1 MSGGMGGGEA
11 GVPDDLLTTKGDT
24 HGFDTANAR
33 VPIGANTT
41 VLTADSTTALG
52 LAWQAPVAGYLQ
64 PTLGNTAIPSNTT
77 VSTIDGLTL
86 TDAVAPPM
94 KLLNQGIAGLG
105 ALSFQPTATNSV
117 GHIMSVPSGTNTR
130 SQITFSRQNNP
141 SVNADLLS
149 MGADT
154 YNTSEHQI
162 RTYSSGTGT
171 TRPLALMCDATKRI
185 EINTT
190 GIGFFNA
197 TPVAKPTITGSRGG
211 NAGLTSLLSNLN
223 ALGLITDS
231 TT

>member
-1 MSGGMGGGEA
+1 MSGGIGGGEA
-11 GVPDDLLTTKGDT
+11 GVPDDLLTTKGDS
-24 HGFDTANAR
+24 HGFDTSNAR

-41 VLTADSTTALG
+41 VLTADSTQALG
-52 LAWQAPVAGYLQ
+52 LGWAAPVAGYLQ

-171 TRPLALMCDATKRI
+171 TRPLVLMYDTTKVMELSSASGI
-185 EINTT
+185 TVNGEID
-190 GIGFFNA
+190 
-197 TPVAKPTITGSRGG
+197 VDTITGISSG
-211 NAGLTSLLSNLN
+211 AGFAKLQLLSSSLLANGWTS
-223 ALGLITDS
+223 AIP
-231 TT
+231 